1 MLNDNTNDL
10 SIRKQETGNTEQNL
24 FPLSSSLF
32 PFAKERFSRNILV
45 PSVSEEGQQKLSQAK
60 VLVCG
65 AGGLGST
72 VLANLASV
80 GIGTIGVVD
89 NDVLELSNL
98 NRQYIH
104 KFENIGKV
112 KVESAKKWINEFNP
126 ETVVNTY
133 PIRLD
138 ENNYHEIVK
147 DYDFIMDCF
156 DSFKSK
162 FLLNKIAVQTG
173 KTLIHG
179 GVTEFYG
186 QVTVIK
192 PGKTACLNCILS
204 EPDTNVVK
212 GVLSPAVTT
221 IASIEAM
228 EAVKLILNSRSGIP
242 ARQQEAGDETLK
254 GRVGSLTHQQ
264 KKPFETLENKL
275 LCYDGLKMQ
284 FKTINLEKNPNCAL
298 CF

>member
-1 MLNDNTNDL
+1 MTSTSLND
-10 SIRKQETGNTEQNL
+10 
-24 FPLSSSLF
+24 
-32 PFAKERFSRNILV
+32 ERYNRNMLI
-45 PSVSEEGQQKLSQAK
+45 PQVSEEGQAKLNQSK
-60 VLVCG
+60 ILVCG

-80 GIGTIGVVD
+80 GIGTIGIVD

-104 KFENIGKV
+104 KIDALGKV

-126 ETVVNTY
+126 EIDVKTY
-133 PIRLD
+133 QIRLD
-138 ENNYHEIVK
+138 ETNYQDIVK

-179 GVTEFYG
+179 GVTEFFG
-186 QVTVIK
+186 QVTKIV
-192 PGKTACLNCILS
+192 PGKTACLNCILP
-204 EPDTNVVK
+204 EEDAYIVK

-228 EAVKLILNSRSGIP
+228 EAVKHILNLG
-242 ARQQEAGDETLK
+242 
-254 GRVGSLTHQQ
+254 
-264 KKPFETLENKL
+264 ETLENRL
-275 LCYDGLKMQ
+275 LSYNGLTMQ
-284 FKTINLEKNPNCAL
+284 FKTINIGQNSTCKL
-298 CF
+298 CGSI

>member
-1 MLNDNTNDL
+1 MT
-10 SIRKQETGNTEQNL
+10 STKQNAKCKIQNVDGRVQ
-24 FPLSSSLF
+24 FTAPQ
-32 PFAKERFSRNILV
+32 ERYNRNILV
-45 PSVSEEGQQKLSQAK
+45 PQVGEEGQKKLSQAK

-72 VLANLASV
+72 VIANLASV
-80 GIGTIGVVD
+80 GVGTIGVVD
-89 NDVLELSNL
+89 NDVVELSNL

-104 KFENIGKV
+104 KFENIGAV
-112 KVESAKKWINEFNP
+112 KVESAKKWVSDFNP

-133 PIRLD
+133 QIRLD
-138 ENNYHEIVK
+138 EDNYQEIVK

-186 QVTVIK
+186 QATVIK
-192 PGKTACLNCILS
+192 PTQTACLNCILS
-204 EPDTNVVK
+204 EPDANIVK

-228 EAVKLILNSRSGIP
+228 EAVKLILNIG
-242 ARQQEAGDETLK
+242 EN
-254 GRVGSLTHQQ
+254 
-264 KKPFETLENKL
+264 LENKL
-275 LCYDGLKMQ
+275 LSYNGLTMQ
-284 FKTINLEKNPNCAL
+284 FRTINLAKNPNCNL
-298 CF
+298 CS

>member
-1 MLNDNTNDL
+1 MENESFHISHFTFHLD
-10 SIRKQETGNTEQNL
+10 
-24 FPLSSSLF
+24 
-32 PFAKERFSRNILV
+32 KERYNRNILV
-45 PSVSEEGQQKLSQAK
+45 PQVGEEGQKKLSQAK

-104 KFENIGKV
+104 KFENIGKI

-138 ENNYHEIVK
+138 ENNYSEIVK

-179 GVTEFYG
+179 GVSEFYG
-186 QVTVIK
+186 QVTVII
-192 PGKTACLNCILS
+192 PQKTACLNCFLS
-204 EPDTNVVK
+204 EPDVNVVK

-228 EAVKLILNSRSGIP
+228 EAVKLILNTGES
-242 ARQQEAGDETLK
+242 
-254 GRVGSLTHQQ
+254 
-264 KKPFETLENKL
+264 LENKL
-275 LCYDGLKMQ
+275 LCYDGQKMQ
-284 FKTINLEKNPNCAL
+284 FKTINLVKNPNCSL
-298 CF
+298 CS

>member
-1 MLNDNTNDL
+1 MTSTSLNNERYNRNMLIPQL
-10 SIRKQETGNTEQNL
+10 G
-24 FPLSSSLF
+24 
-32 PFAKERFSRNILV
+32 
-45 PSVSEEGQQKLSQAK
+45 EEGQAKLLNAK
-60 VLVCG
+60 ILVCG

-80 GIGTIGVVD
+80 GIGTIGIVD

-104 KFENIGKV
+104 KIDALGKV

-126 ETVVNTY
+126 EIDVKTY
-133 PIRLD
+133 QIRLD
-138 ENNYHEIVK
+138 ETNYHNIVK
-147 DYDFIMDCF
+147 EYDFIMDCF

-179 GVTEFYG
+179 GVTEFFG
-186 QVTVIK
+186 QVTKIV
-192 PGKTACLNCILS
+192 PGKTACLNCILP
-204 EPDTNVVK
+204 EEDAYIVK

-228 EAVKLILNSRSGIP
+228 EAVKHILNLG
-242 ARQQEAGDETLK
+242 
-254 GRVGSLTHQQ
+254 
-264 KKPFETLENKL
+264 ETLENRL
-275 LCYDGLKMQ
+275 LSYNGLTMQ
-284 FKTINLEKNPNCAL
+284 FKSINIRQNPDCRL
-298 CF
+298 CV

>member
-1 MLNDNTNDL
+1 MQNVDSRVQFTAP
-10 SIRKQETGNTEQNL
+10 QERYN
-24 FPLSSSLF
+24 
-32 PFAKERFSRNILV
+32 RNILV
-45 PSVSEEGQQKLSQAK
+45 PQVGEDGQKKLFQAK
-60 VLVCG
+60 ILVCG

-80 GIGTIGVVD
+80 GVGTIGVVD

-104 KFENIGKV
+104 KFENIGKI

-138 ENNYHEIVK
+138 ENNYSEIAK

-173 KTLIHG
+173 KILIHG

-186 QVTVIK
+186 QVTVIN
-192 PGKTACLNCILS
+192 PNKTACLNCILS
-204 EPDTNVVK
+204 EPDVNVVK

-221 IASIEAM
+221 IASIQAM
-228 EAVKLILNSRSGIP
+228 EAVKLILNIG
-242 ARQQEAGDETLK
+242 EN
-254 GRVGSLTHQQ
+254 
-264 KKPFETLENKL
+264 LENKL
-275 LCYDGLKMQ
+275 LSYNGLTMQ
-284 FKTINLEKNPNCAL
+284 FKTINLVKNPNCNL
-298 CF
+298 CSSH